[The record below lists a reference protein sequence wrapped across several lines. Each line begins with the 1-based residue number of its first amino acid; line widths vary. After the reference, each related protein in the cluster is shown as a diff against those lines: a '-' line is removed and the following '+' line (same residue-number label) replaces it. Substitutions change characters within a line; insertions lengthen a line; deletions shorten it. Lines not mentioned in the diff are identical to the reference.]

1 MFGRPIAAI
10 VQQADR
16 FELAR
21 CHCATCRMLDR
32 RYPAEG
38 FQLTLFPMSAAER
51 WLADA
56 LDRKRGRPS

>member
-1 MFGRPIAAI
+1 MFGQPRIAI

-21 CHCATCRMLDR
+21 CHCAECLMLDR
-32 RYPAEG
+32 RYAGQG
-38 FQLTLFPMSAAER
+38 FQLTFFPMGAIER
-51 WLADA
+51 WQADA